1 MRIKSEYR
9 DLAGATVWDIV
20 VEYVKSHG
28 SFTSVTG
35 ITYSATFVESCI
47 FVKGGTPGTKRAV
60 EGEHL
65 TGKDFVRAYDA
76 IKSWDFINVSQ
87 VKPYIKRQ
95 QTPFIGL
102 LVSCGIMEEDTK
114 LFD

>member
-1 MRIKSEYR
+1 MRIRPEYKNI
-9 DLAGATVWDIV
+9 DGAAAWDIV
-20 VEYVKSHG
+20 VEYVKSRG

-35 ITYSATFVESCI
+35 ITYSATFVGSCI

-60 EGEHL
+60 EGEYL

-102 LVSCGIMEEDTK
+102 LVSAGIMEEDKTI
-114 LFD
+114 FD

>member
-1 MRIKSEYR
+1 MRIK
-9 DLAGATVWDIV
+9 AGYKNLDGAAAWDIV
-20 VEYVKSHG
+20 VEYVKSRG

-35 ITYSATFVESCI
+35 ITYSATFVGSCI

-60 EGEHL
+60 EGEYL

-102 LVSCGIMEEDTK
+102 LVSCGIMEEDKTI
-114 LFD
+114 FD

>member
-1 MRIKSEYR
+1 MRIK
-9 DLAGATVWDIV
+9 AGYKNIDGAAAWDIV
-20 VEYVKSHG
+20 VEYVKSRG

-35 ITYSATFVESCI
+35 ITYSATFVGSCI

-60 EGEHL
+60 EGEYL

-76 IKSWDFINVSQ
+76 IKSWDLINVSQ

-102 LVSCGIMEEDTK
+102 LVSCGIMEEDKTI
-114 LFD
+114 FD

>member
-1 MRIKSEYR
+1 MRIK
-9 DLAGATVWDIV
+9 AGYKNIDGAAAWDIV
-20 VEYVKSHG
+20 VEYVKSRG

-35 ITYSATFVESCI
+35 ITYSATFVGSCI

-60 EGEHL
+60 EGEYL

-76 IKSWDFINVSQ
+76 IKLWDFINVSQ

-102 LVSCGIMEEDTK
+102 LVSAGIMEEDKTI
-114 LFD
+114 FD

>member
-1 MRIKSEYR
+1 MRIK
-9 DLAGATVWDIV
+9 AGYKNIDGAAAWDIV
-20 VEYVKSHG
+20 VEYVKSRG

-35 ITYSATFVESCI
+35 ITYSATFVGSCI

-60 EGEHL
+60 EGEYL

-102 LVSCGIMEEDTK
+102 LVSCGIMEEDKTI
-114 LFD
+114 FD

>member
-1 MRIKSEYR
+1 MKIK
-9 DLAGATVWDIV
+9 AGYKNIDGAATWDIV
-20 VEYVKSHG
+20 VEYVKSRG

-35 ITYSATFVESCI
+35 ITYSATFVGSCI

-60 EGEHL
+60 EGEYL

-102 LVSCGIMEEDTK
+102 LVSAGIMEEDTK